1 MKRIAIALALGMA
14 LNATPAFSQ
23 RTVEIAWQASP
34 SAAGNPSLT
43 YNVYRASTCAGQFSK
58 VNASA
63 VAATTYLDTTVAAGA
78 TYCYQV
84 TAVLN
89 GLESVPS
96 NQAVAA
102 VPPPSNRQS
111 TCEHRGALIGWIRCL
126 GARPKRT
133 LLNSP
138 TP

>member
-14 LNATPAFSQ
+14 LNARPAFSQ

-63 VAATTYLDTTVAAGA
+63 VAATTYLDTTVAVGA

-89 GLESVPS
+89 GLESCHPTKRS
-96 NQAVAA
+96 RRSLPLTGSQLA
-102 VPPPSNRQS
+102 S
-111 TCEHRGALIGWIRCL
+111 TAER
-126 GARPKRT
+126 
-133 LLNSP
+133 
-138 TP
+138 